1 MELAERASAKHG
13 ERKLK
18 VRMSDGHMA
27 RSTRQVADVKRPP
40 TSVAK
45 MVAAGN
51 VCTLTSRIPGWSD
64 RKAMSL
70 VFTGIITGKG
80 QTIRPVRHEGVAR
93 RCRNLEFDLGGVEDG
108 QEDVAL

>member
-27 RSTRQVADVKRPP
+27 RGTRQVADVKRPP

-51 VCTLTSRIPGWSD
+51 RAHLAIKDPRMVRP
-64 RKAMSL
+64 
-70 VFTGIITGKG
+70 KG
-80 QTIRPVRHEGVAR
+80 EVTRFHWQRHR
-93 RCRNLEFDLGGVEDG
+93 
-108 QEDVAL
+108 